1 MTPTGLPGTSVAMRA
16 SGISACASSDK
27 RIYARL
33 VGEGRSETL
42 EREFLEFAPDAVIG
56 VDETGEIQLAN
67 SRTQAVFGY
76 PRDELIGQSVEML
89 VPKLAQGAH
98 IAHRDR
104 YFEAPRT
111 RSMGAGL
118 DLKARRKDG
127 SEFPC
132 EISLSTVAT
141 DNGMMA
147 LAAIR
152 DISER
157 RRDRDDLR
165 RAVRRLQAATDVAIA
180 VGGETELGRV
190 LDAIVE
196 RGRALVEARALI
208 ILLREGE
215 DLVVAATAAIAG
227 GLDAKV
233 SELRIPAKD
242 ASERVL
248 LGRFTGTELGVQ
260 ETGRTLL
267 APLLFRGDPLGVVVA
282 FDRVGEP
289 GRFDDEDQR
298 LLEAFAASAATG
310 VATARSMAEERL
322 QNTIDAAEQERSRWA
337 RELHDETLQALAV
350 LRMRLASALRE
361 DSSESLQDT
370 GQAAVEQIDE
380 EIVKLRRLITELR
393 PASLDTIGLVAA
405 LQALVEQQ
413 SQDTNIT
420 VDSDLQLPKEE
431 EARPTPVL
439 ETAVYRLVQEALNNV
454 SKHSMARR
462 ATLTVRVVRANIEIE
477 VIDDGVGFEPSLV
490 REGFGLVGMRERAA
504 LLGGSLEVS
513 STRGAGTRLR
523 AEIPLFTREE
533 EEPGVNPPPV
543 PDYGARRQLR

>member
-1 MTPTGLPGTSVAMRA
+1 MPDGAARERL
-16 SGISACASSDK
+16 
-27 RIYARL
+27 IYARP
-33 VGEGRSETL
+33 VADHTSQTL

-56 VDETGEIQLAN
+56 VDQTGEIKLVN

-76 PRDELIGQSVEML
+76 ARDELIGERVEML
-89 VPKLAQGAH
+89 VPESVRGSH
-98 IAHRDR
+98 VAHRDR

-111 RSMGAGL
+111 RPMGAGV
-118 DLKARRKDG
+118 DLYARRKDG

-141 DNGMMA
+141 ESGMMA

-152 DISER
+152 DITDR
-157 RRDRDDLR
+157 RRDRDELR

-180 VGGETELGRV
+180 VGGETDLQRV

-215 DLVVAATAAIAG
+215 DLVVAATAAVSD
-227 GLDAKV
+227 GLDPKV
-233 SELRIPAKD
+233 TALRIRAKE
-242 ASERVL
+242 ASEQVL
-248 LGRFTGTELGVQ
+248 LGRFTGADLTAKES
-260 ETGRTLL
+260 GRALL

-282 FDRVGEP
+282 LDRIGDP
-289 GRFDDEDQR
+289 GSFDDEDQR
-298 LLEAFAASAATG
+298 MLEAFAASAATG

-350 LRMRLASALRE
+350 LRMRLSSALRE
-361 DSSESLQDT
+361 EAPEELEKT
-370 GQAAVEQIDE
+370 GQAAVEQIDD

-393 PASLDTIGLVAA
+393 PASLDTIGLEAA
-405 LQALVEQQ
+405 LQALAEQHQQ
-413 SQDTNIT
+413 SPTSMD
-420 VDSDLQLPKEE
+420 VDCEFELPRDEQG
-431 EARPTPVL
+431 RPTPVL

-462 ATLTVRVVRANIEIE
+462 ADITVRTTRSSIEIE
-477 VIDDGVGFEPSLV
+477 VRDDGVGFEPNLV

-504 LLGGSLEVS
+504 LLGGTLDVD
-513 STRGAGTRLR
+513 STRGSGTRVR
-523 AEIPLFTREE
+523 AEIPLLTRAEE
-533 EEPGVNPPPV
+533 
-543 PDYGARRQLR
+543 D

>member
-1 MTPTGLPGTSVAMRA
+1 MLAEM
-16 SGISACASSDK
+16 
-27 RIYARL
+27 
-33 VGEGRSETL
+33 GEGSSQTL

-56 VDETGEIQLAN
+56 VDETGEIKLAN
-67 SRTQAVFGY
+67 SRTQSVFGY
-76 PRDELIGQSVEML
+76 ARDELIGQPVEML
-89 VPKLAQGAH
+89 VPKSAQGGH

-111 RSMGAGL
+111 RPMGAGL

-141 DNGMMA
+141 DGGMMA

-152 DISER
+152 DITER
-157 RRDRDDLR
+157 RQDRDDLR

-180 VGGETELGRV
+180 IGGETDLGRV
-190 LDAIVE
+190 LEAIVE

-208 ILLREGE
+208 ILLREGD

-227 GLDAKV
+227 GLDPQI
-233 SELRIPAKD
+233 SDLRIPIHE

-248 LGRFTGTELGVQ
+248 LGRFTAPELGV
-260 ETGRTLL
+260 EESGRALL
-267 APLLFRGDPLGVVVA
+267 APLFFRGDPLGVVVA
-282 FDRVGEP
+282 LDRVGKP

-322 QNTIDAAEQERSRWA
+322 QNTIDSAEQERSRWA

-350 LRMRLASALRE
+350 LRMKLASALRE
-361 DSSESLQDT
+361 DSSETLEDT

-393 PASLDTIGLVAA
+393 PASLDTIGLEAA
-405 LQALVEQQ
+405 LEALVEQHE
-413 SQDTNIT
+413 QDAGIS
-420 VDSDLQLPKEE
+420 VDCDLQLPREE
-431 EARPTPVL
+431 GARPTSVL

-462 ATLTVRVVRANIEIE
+462 ATLTVRTTRSNIEIE
-477 VIDDGVGFEPSLV
+477 VTDDGVGFEPPLV
-490 REGFGLVGMRERAA
+490 REGFGLVGMRERTA
-504 LLGGSLEVS
+504 LLGGSLEIE
-513 STRGAGTRLR
+513 STRGSGTQLH
-523 AEIPLFTREE
+523 AEIPLLSRSEEAPASPSDRGREW
-533 EEPGVNPPPV
+533 PL
-543 PDYGARRQLR
+543 ARRR